1 MVKKIIYLTEEQA
14 RRLTALSRKTGAP
27 QTELVR
33 RAVENYL
40 KKQRA

>member
-14 RRLTALSRKTGAP
+14 RRLLGLSRKTGAP

-33 RAVENYL
+33 RAVEDYL
-40 KKQRA
+40 KKHRA